1 MGRMEL
7 TECVSACKRPVPI
20 QVRQKCQHG
29 REEVGTHSQPLTK
42 KLFVDDSCWEKG
54 NQFSSM
60 AKQWIYEPHS
70 GADLMLR

>member
-1 MGRMEL
+1 M
-7 TECVSACKRPVPI
+7 P
-20 QVRQKCQHG
+20 HG

-42 KLFVDDSCWEKG
+42 KLFVDNSCWEKG